1 MICYNCGCRLSE
13 HDFCTSCGIDVS
25 IYKRIISASN
35 RFYNDG
41 LEKAGVRDLT
51 GAIIS
56 LRQSLKF
63 DKHNIEARNL
73 LGLVYF
79 EMGEVVAA
87 LSEWVISKNLRP
99 KKNIADDYI
108 DMIQTN
114 QARLDSINQTIK
126 KYNQALLYCRQESSD
141 LAVIQLKKV
150 LSLNPK
156 FVRAH
161 QLLALLYINTEE
173 WERARKELVKCN
185 QIDTNNTTTMRYMKE
200 VDHMLAPEEG
210 VKATTKKKS
219 QSRDAVKYQS
229 GNETIIQPINIKESR
244 GVSSL
249 VNIGIGLLIGIA
261 IACFL
266 ILPARIQGA
275 KSTIN
280 DELRVV
286 SEQLDAKTATI
297 DEMEQQIDNLTE
309 TNGKL
314 QEELDGYLGTDGALQ
329 ATDKLLMAA
338 SAYLEDATDITTI
351 SGYLDEIDMETLGTS
366 ASESFTSLYETLT
379 SLVGPQLA
387 KAYYDEGYADY
398 RQEKYANAI
407 PKLVKAYQYDETNG
421 DALFYL
427 ANSYRRNG
435 NNDKAKE
442 AYAKVID
449 RFPGTEK
456 ASRSE
461 VYLAEINNANP

>member
-13 HDFCTSCGIDVS
+13 HDFCTGCGADVS
-25 IYKRIISASN
+25 VYKRIMYISN

-41 LEKAGVRDLT
+41 LEKARVRDLT
-51 GAIIS
+51 GAITS

-63 DKHNIEARNL
+63 NKNNIEARNL

-108 DMIQTN
+108 EMIQSN

-126 KYNQALLYCRQESSD
+126 KYNQALLYCNQESLD

-161 QLLALLYINTEE
+161 QLLALLYISGEE
-173 WERARKELVKCN
+173 WDKARKELNKCI
-185 QIDTNNTTTMRYMKE
+185 QIDANNTTTLRYLQE
-200 VDHMLAPEEG
+200 VENMLIPEEG
-210 VKATTKKKS
+210 AKVSSKKKN
-219 QSRDAVKYQS
+219 QTKDVIKYQS
-229 GNETIIQPINIKESR
+229 GNETIIQPVNVKESK

-249 VNIGIGLLIGIA
+249 VNMGIGIIIGIA

-266 ILPARIQGA
+266 ILPARIQAA
-275 KSTIN
+275 KATIN

-297 DEMEQQIDNLTE
+297 DEMEQQVNDLTE
-309 TNGKL
+309 QKAKL
-314 QEELDGYLGTDGALQ
+314 EEDLEGYVGTDGALQ
-329 ATDKLLMAA
+329 ATDKLLLAA
-338 SAYLEDATDITTI
+338 DAYLKNASDIVTV
-351 SGYLDEIDMETLGTS
+351 SEYLDEIDVESLGTS
-366 ASESFTSLYETLT
+366 ASESFTSLYGTLT
-379 SLVGPQLA
+379 GLIGPELA
-387 KAYYDEGYADY
+387 KNYYDEGYSDY
-398 RQEKYANAI
+398 RQEKFASAI
-407 PKLVKAYQYDETNG
+407 PKLAKAYQYDETNG

-435 NNDKAKE
+435 NDDKAKE
-442 AYAKVID
+442 AYAKVIEL
-449 RFPGTEK
+449 FPGTEK
-456 ASRSE
+456 ANRSE
-461 VYLAEINNANP
+461 AYLAEMNNAN